1 MSSEEVFEAFAQLD
15 KSLRQNAV
23 PQVRHNEVNHSN
35 FQAFQ
40 ARFENNHK
48 NIESKLRQN
57 VIRENLSSF
66 ADVVPPRFAHV
77 SLPELSRTSG
87 REEIQWVLERLKNP
101 SQPVSFYLGVTSGY
115 DNVMAAYAIMRRYV
129 GLGFLSPK
137 QMVHIEENDIITLAK
152 AGFHGA
158 QDLQKLITKH
168 TRAVIFS
175 TSTLVPSY
183 STQEDNYLSK
193 IIDTIYKRNMVLLI
207 TSPLPFNKWVG
218 KFSLTTENQIKN
230 IIHPN
235 NILNPQPQG
244 EQHGT
249 PAPPSIWKD

>member
-15 KSLRQNAV
+15 KSLRQAAA
-23 PQVRHNEVNHSN
+23 PQQVRHNKVNHSQ

-57 VIRENLSSF
+57 MIRENLSLF
-66 ADVVPPRFAHV
+66 AETVPPRFARA
-77 SLPELSRTSG
+77 SLPELARISRSQ
-87 REEIQWVLERLKNP
+87 EIQWVLERLNNP
-101 SQPVSFYLGVTSGY
+101 AQPVSFYLGVSSGY
-115 DNVMAAYAIMRRYV
+115 DNVMAAYAILRRYV

-158 QDLQKLITKH
+158 QDLQKIITKH

-175 TSTLVPSY
+175 VSSLVPSY
-183 STQEDNYLSK
+183 SLQEDNYLSK
-193 IIDTIYKRNMVLLI
+193 IIDTIYKRNMALI
-207 TSPLPFNKWVG
+207 VTSPLPFDEWVA
-218 KFSLTTENQIKN
+218 KFSLTTENHIKS
-230 IIHPN
+230 IIQPN
-235 NILNPQPQG
+235 NILNPQ
-244 EQHGT
+244 ENQHNSS
-249 PAPPSIWKD
+249 APPSIWKD

>member
-77 SLPELSRTSG
+77 SLPELARTSG

-158 QDLQKLITKH
+158 QDHHEAHPRCHLQH
-168 TRAVIFS
+168 QHSRAQ
-175 TSTLVPSY
+175 L
-183 STQEDNYLSK
+183 Q
-193 IIDTIYKRNMVLLI
+193 
-207 TSPLPFNKWVG
+207 
-218 KFSLTTENQIKN
+218 
-230 IIHPN
+230 HP
-235 NILNPQPQG
+235 G
-244 EQHGT
+244 R
-249 PAPPSIWKD
+249 